1 MMPLTVKIIGHKYW
15 RMSEV
20 HPYRFR
26 GSVHPIVA
34 VFHIY
39 IFFLSGLPA
48 IIFAAK
54 FTPVPI
60 TMPGFLSKN
69 LFRSNQSVKF
79 TFYKAEL
86 KGEQTEKG
94 VGQLPSVLE
103 LQDKFNFYE
112 MNRKTPLIIL
122 LI

>member
-1 MMPLTVKIIGHKYW
+1 MMPLTVKIIGRKYW
-15 RMSEV
+15 QLPEA
-20 HPYRFR
+20 HPYHCRV
-26 GSVHPIVA
+26 SVHPTVA

-39 IFFLSGLPA
+39 IFFLPDLLS
-48 IIFAAK
+48 IIFAVK

-69 LFRSNQSVKF
+69 LFRSNQSVIF

-94 VGQLPSVLE
+94 VGQLLPVLE
-103 LQDKFNFYE
+103 L
-112 MNRKTPLIIL
+112 
-122 LI
+122 

>member
-15 RMSEV
+15 RMSEAN
-20 HPYRFR
+20 PSRFR
-26 GSVHPIVA
+26 GSVHPTAA

-39 IFFLSGLPA
+39 IFFPSGLPA

-60 TMPGFLSKN
+60 TTPGFLSKN
-69 LFRSNQSVKF
+69 LFRSNQSVIF
-79 TFYKAEL
+79 SFFKAEL

-94 VGQLPSVLE
+94 VGQLQSVSE

>member
-1 MMPLTVKIIGHKYW
+1 
-15 RMSEV
+15 MSEV
-20 HPYRFR
+20 HPYRLR
-26 GSVHPIVA
+26 DSVHPIVA

-48 IIFAAK
+48 IIFVVK

-69 LFRSNQSVKF
+69 LFRSNQSVMF
-79 TFYKAEL
+79 IFYKAEL
-86 KGEQTEKG
+86 KGEQIEKG
-94 VGQLPSVLE
+94 VGQLQSVSE

>member
-20 HPYRFR
+20 YPSRFR

-69 LFRSNQSVKF
+69 LFRSNQSVIF

-94 VGQLPSVLE
+94 VGQLLPVLE
-103 LQDKFNFYE
+103 L
-112 MNRKTPLIIL
+112 
-122 LI
+122 